1 MSELKCCKLCASFK
15 TCDRKNDCCPEC
27 KYFDVV
33 DVVCLAPEVLKK
45 KKKTEPTIVS
55 EDDEFSSDVD
65 PETFL
70 FEDDDEDFEEDE
82 FDLIEDADDYLFEDD
97 DW

>member
-1 MSELKCCKLCASFK
+1 
-15 TCDRKNDCCPEC
+15 
-27 KYFDVV
+27 VI
-33 DVVCLAPEVLKK
+33 CLAPEVLKK
-45 KKKTEPTIVS
+45 KKAEPSIES
-55 EDDEFSSDVD
+55 EDDGFSTDVD

-82 FDLIEDADDYLFEDD
+82 FDLIEDAEDYLFDDDD